1 MMPTNDNGSVTL
13 WLGALK
19 DGDLAAAQPL
29 WERYF
34 AQLVRLARARLRS
47 APQAGA
53 DADEEDA
60 ALSAFDSFCA
70 GAARGRFPQLA
81 DRDELWR
88 LLVVLTA
95 RKVRAQIQHQRRQ
108 KRGGG
113 HVFHEADLLDADADG
128 GNAGLEQIAGA
139 EPTPEFA
146 AMVAE
151 EYRCLIDGLGD
162 ENLRR
167 IALWKMEGY
176 SNEEIRHRLGCSLQT
191 VTLKLA
197 LIRTLWDPERS

>member
-1 MMPTNDNGSVTL
+1 MTTNDQGSVTL

-19 DGDLAAAQPL
+19 AGDLDAAQPL

-34 AQLVRLARARLRS
+34 AQLVRLARARLRA
-47 APQAGA
+47 APRAGA
-53 DADEEDA
+53 GADEEDA

-70 GAARGRFPQLA
+70 GVARGRFPHLA
-81 DRDELWR
+81 DRDELGR

-95 RKVRAQIQHQRRQ
+95 RKVRAQVQREHRQ

-113 HVFHEADLLDADADG
+113 QVVVETDLRGTDPDGAD
-128 GNAGLEQIAGA
+128 AGLEQVVGA

-151 EYRCLIDGLGD
+151 ECRRLLDILDD
-162 ENLRR
+162 DDLRR
-167 IALWKMEGY
+167 IALWKLEGY
-176 SNEEIRHRLGCSLQT
+176 TNEEIRRNLGCSLRK
-191 VTLKLA
+191 VTLELA
-197 LIRTLWDPERS
+197 LIRKLWDPEQAA